1 MIILKLLKSWNQVT
15 LKKLSFSYS
24 ISDFYK
30 RTYVWA
36 IYCDEDES
44 TILQIENDELSWIFP
59 TALCNMLKLPVM
71 PCNQISP
78 LSFYSTPSSW
88 FRSEK
93 NSSYIYKRHFG
104 KFKLDAL
111 VQKKNR
117 TLSPL
122 DENYVPPSKNLILN
136 NSQKRFCST
145 DIFCHWGRKRDKS
158 DVNKEWCISEKFP
171 CNKSS
176 SQSKI
181 SSNCYNCRKPF
192 GMHEIV
198 AKVGQTKIR
207 KRVKQSSQLQRSTS
221 RKYISK
227 KVQHILYLIF
237 VLIFQQKKYADWS
250 WSNNN
255 GLYGSLIKVLD
266 QY

>member
-24 ISDFYK
+24 IGDFYK

-71 PCNQISP
+71 PCNQITP

-88 FRSEK
+88 FTSEK

-111 VQKKNR
+111 VQKKYK

-122 DENYVPPSKNLILN
+122 DKKYVLPSKKLILN
-136 NSQKRFCST
+136 NNQKRFCST
-145 DIFCHWGRKRDKS
+145 EIFCHWGRKRDKS
-158 DVNKEWCISEKFP
+158 DVNKERCISEKFP
-171 CNKSS
+171 SNKSS
-176 SQSKI
+176 SESKI
-181 SSNCYNCRKPF
+181 SSNCYNCKKPF

-198 AKVGQTKIR
+198 AKVGQTKRR
-207 KRVKQSSQLQRSTS
+207 KRVKQSSQVQRSTS

-227 KVQHILYLIF
+227 KVQNILYLIF
-237 VLIFQQKKYADWS
+237 VVTFQQKKHADS
-250 WSNNN
+250 NWSNND
-255 GLYGSLIKVLD
+255 GLYESLIKVID